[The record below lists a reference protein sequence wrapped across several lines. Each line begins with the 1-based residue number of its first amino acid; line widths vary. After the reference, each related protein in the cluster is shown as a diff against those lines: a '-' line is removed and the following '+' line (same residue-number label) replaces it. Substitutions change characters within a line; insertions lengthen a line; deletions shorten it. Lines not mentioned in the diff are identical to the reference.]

1 MPVFELSIEPSVITV
16 IDVLDM
22 PWVCAPALP
31 VVNVAAEDEPA
42 AVAVVLLNVATV
54 FGVNVIPFTT
64 FVVSPA
70 TPVNAED
77 AKVNIVPLTLA
88 IVPLVPFT
96 LLSTAVVD
104 LLKDAA
110 EPPLKVI
117 PVTTVRLAACVCEFK
132 L

>member
-1 MPVFELSIEPSVITV
+1 M
-16 IDVLDM
+16 
-22 PWVCAPALP
+22 
-31 VVNVAAEDEPA
+31 
-42 AVAVVLLNVATV
+42 
-54 FGVNVIPFTT
+54 NVIPFTT
-64 FVVSPA
+64 FVVSPE

-88 IVPLVPFT
+88 IVPLVPVT

-117 PVTTVRLAACVCEFK
+117 PVTTVRLAACVCE
-132 L
+132 LIL